1 MGLYEHI
8 RDTAKI
14 KGYSINRLEQELGFA
29 RSSINKFN
37 KNTPS
42 ADKLQKI
49 AELLGVSI
57 DYLLKGQ
64 ESTERHSEVST
75 LETLA
80 AHFDGDELSEEEME
94 EIMNYIEFVKSR
106 RNK

>member
-1 MGLYEHI
+1 MIKMRLYEQI
-8 RDTAKI
+8 RDAAKA

-49 AELLGVSI
+49 AE
-57 DYLLKGQ
+57 YLDEYFSNHLI
-64 ESTERHSEVST
+64 STE
-75 LETLA
+75 
-80 AHFDGDELSEEEME
+80 
-94 EIMNYIEFVKSR
+94 
-106 RNK
+106 